1 MSIKKLLI
9 IILILIPINIYAI
22 SSAPIDITTMSMEEI
37 STALDNNI
45 ITSKQLVNIY
55 LERID
60 AYKDYNAIIFINEN
74 ALTQA
79 EELDKERATGKVRS
93 SIHGIPIIVKD
104 NIDVLGMPTTSGTKS
119 LHDNYPKQNAEVI
132 QKLID
137 AGAIILAKANMSE
150 LAFYASSSKSSY
162 GTVKNAYNLE
172 YTPYGSSGGSA
183 VAVAASL
190 ASAALGTDTNSS
202 VRLPA
207 SANNIVGY
215 RPTYG
220 LFSNQGILPYDP
232 NRDTIG
238 TLTKTLNDSII
249 LTNIMSDKS
258 SKITKKL
265 SNLKGIT
272 VGVSQLFIDGSDSA
286 TLIENKK
293 SYQAITDL
301 SNQAIELLKN
311 NGAKIVYLDNY
322 FTNTQSYYVNNS
334 YSGYLFCNA
343 FNTYIDGTTGKI
355 RSFQE
360 LAKSSG
366 KITDI
371 NTYLKYCG
379 TSNELLETKVNS
391 IKKYDEYLKNIYKSN
406 NLDVIIYPTVKNQ
419 LLKVNKSGIVNIAA
433 HASPVVGYPS
443 ITMPLGFDQDNLPY
457 GIEFM
462 SLKGEDNLLLN
473 IAGVYE
479 TLNNKSKITP
489 SIAPSLYN
497 IDNQTQKL
505 VSRYLKTNQS
515 TKNNFIKQRWI
526 SKTKKYFSQYNDFEN
541 HEQISKKLNNNY
553 LLIQVLSIIYN
564 IFKIIIIVILT
575 LFILLI
581 SIKTAR
587 KKLKKKR
594 RHHKQKHHKFL

>member
-60 AYKDYNAIIFINEN
+60 AYKDYNAIISINEN

-119 LHDNYPKQNAEVI
+119 LQDNYPKQNAEVI

-258 SKITKKL
+258 SEITKKL

-286 TLIENKK
+286 TLVENKK

-391 IKKYDEYLKNIYKSN
+391 IKKYDEYLKNIYKNN

-479 TLNNKSKITP
+479 TLKNKSKITP

>member
-1 MSIKKLLI
+1 MHIKKLILLILI
-9 IILILIPINIYAI
+9 IIPINIYAKTT
-22 SSAPIDITTMSMEEI
+22 APIDITTMSMEEI

-60 AYKDYNAIIFINEN
+60 AYKDYNAIISINEN

-79 EELDKERATGKVRS
+79 EELDKERASGKVRS

-119 LHDNYPKQNAEVI
+119 LKDNYPKQNADVI

-137 AGAIILAKANMSE
+137 AGAIIIAKANMSE

-172 YTPYGSSGGSA
+172 YSSYGSSGGSA

-207 SANNIVGY
+207 AANNLVGY

-220 LFSNQGILPYDP
+220 LFSNQGVLPYDP

-249 LTNIMSDKS
+249 LTNIMSSNDT
-258 SKITKKL
+258 KIKTNL
-265 SNLKGIT
+265 SNLKEIT
-272 VGVSQLFIDGSDSA
+272 IGAPTLFLEGSESSNL
-286 TLIENKK
+286 TENKK
-293 SYQAITDL
+293 GYTEITKMATDVI
-301 SNQAIELLKN
+301 NLLEQ
-311 NGAKIVYLDNY
+311 NGAKIVYLDEY
-322 FTNTQSYYVNNS
+322 FTSKQNYYVNNS

-343 FNTYIDGTTGKI
+343 VNNYLKGTTGSI
-355 RSFQE
+355 RTFE
-360 LAKSSG
+360 DLAKSNG
-366 KITDI
+366 KITNID
-371 NTYLKYCG
+371 TYLKYCG
-379 TSNELLETKVNS
+379 TSNELEDN
-391 IKKYDEYLKNIYKSN
+391 KKTIITNYNEYLNDIYKN
-406 NLDVIIYPTVKNQ
+406 NDLDVIIYPTTKNK
-419 LLKVNKSGIVNIAA
+419 LLKVDKSGIVNIAA
-433 HASPVVGYPS
+433 HASPAVGYPS
-443 ITMPLGFDQDNLPY
+443 ITMPLGFDKDNLPY

-479 TLNNKSKITP
+479 TINNQSKHTP
-489 SIAPSLYN
+489 SIAPSLYSV
-497 IDNQTQKL
+497 DNETQKL
-505 VSRYLKTNQS
+505 VQNYLKLNS
-515 TKNNFIKQRWI
+515 AKDNN
-526 SKTKKYFSQYNDFEN
+526 
-541 HEQISKKLNNNY
+541 
-553 LLIQVLSIIYN
+553 
-564 IFKIIIIVILT
+564 
-575 LFILLI
+575 
-581 SIKTAR
+581 SIKTEWLNKVKNYFNNYNNIKDHSTSSKELNANYSKTIISSTTYNTSKIILIIFLIIFTLLILTKTAM
-587 KKLKKKR
+587 KKLKPKKKR
-594 RHHKQKHHKFL
+594 RHHK